1 MNFAATHIL
10 EGVEVREEEVLMVSG
25 VQSTGGKQVVTVHL
39 HHAI

>member
-10 EGVEVREEEVLMVSG
+10 EGVEAREEEVLMVSG
-25 VQSTGGKQVVTVHL
+25 VQTTGGEQVVAVHL